1 MKYGESWGGRLRV
14 PKGRARCWTETD
26 SESERRATNRAL
38 GADEDDDDGEEE
50 ARERRKAAGTGGGER
65 RDAAIGRAL
74 CDCRVRG
81 PRRSPVRWRLDS
93 HAQCH
98 WVLGYEG

>member
-26 SESERRATNRAL
+26 SERRATNRAS
-38 GADEDDDDGEEE
+38 GADEDNDDGEEE

-74 CDCRVRG
+74 CDCPSVAREV
-81 PRRSPVRWRLDS
+81 
-93 HAQCH
+93 A
-98 WVLGYEG
+98 LG